1 MRNKDNRIA
10 YANILL
16 LFVTIF
22 PTITEAITLTD
33 TIDVINKLVNSL
45 IPLILA
51 VTVLI
56 FFWGLAMYLLNVGS
70 SENKSNGIHIMVTGI
85 IAIFVMV
92 SIWGIIGILQSTF
105 QVAQY
110 KPIIPRVITR

>member
-1 MRNKDNRIA
+1 MNKNLYEII
-10 YANILL
+10 YFGILL
-16 LFVTIF
+16 LFTTIF
-22 PTITEAITLTD
+22 PIITEAVTLTD
-33 TIDVINKLVNSL
+33 TLDVISKLVNSL

-70 SENKSNGIHIMVTGI
+70 SESKGKGIHIMVMGI

-110 KPIIPRVITR
+110 KPIIPQVITR